1 MCVCD
6 CLIIIYADVRIIK
19 MIFTKN
25 YLKDIFIIFGGV
37 GEGEAACIMWDGI
50 LVP

>member
-6 CLIIIYADVRIIK
+6 CLIIIYAYVRIIK

-25 YLKDIFIIFGGV
+25 YLKDIFIIFGGTG
-37 GEGEAACIMWDGI
+37 GELHVACGMGS
-50 LVP
+50 